1 MNALLGSLLVLATFV
16 TVCNAQCFVIPRENI
31 PGNLPNECKD
41 LDGVTHPMNSK
52 WKTKSC
58 QECSCDQHGISCCN
72 TLPFGGRGLKRPL
85 LLNVAIPA
93 DYDTTKCEKIFN
105 EKTCSYK
112 VVERNDPEKTC
123 PVSGW
128 IM

>member
-16 TVCNAQCFVIPRENI
+16 TVCNAQCFVIPHENI

-72 TLPFGGRGLKRPL
+72 ALPFGGRGLKRPL